1 MGEPGF
7 EVRVLAENKVQR
19 LRDDVVDAVGLD
31 ELRVFLDRDGQR
43 LVDLDVVLAL
53 GYFRCGW
60 VQQSLAYVNFP
71 SLR

>member
-7 EVRVLAENKVQR
+7 EVRVLAENKVRR

-31 ELRVFLDRDGQR
+31 ELRVFLDRDGQLQ

-60 VQQSLAYVNFP
+60 VQ
-71 SLR
+71 